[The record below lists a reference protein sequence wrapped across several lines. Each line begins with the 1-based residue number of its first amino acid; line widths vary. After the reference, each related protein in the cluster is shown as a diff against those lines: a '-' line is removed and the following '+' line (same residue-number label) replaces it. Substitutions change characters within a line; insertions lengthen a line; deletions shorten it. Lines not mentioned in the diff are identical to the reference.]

1 MGEDR
6 DKVEAA
12 RINRSPRGPTGTHE
26 DKPEPLQDKEL
37 APMGLELHT
46 PPAQRGDILEGDLLG
61 GGATLDPVLRFP
73 AALCSLQ
80 CSGGQMQIFKTSWQ
94 ASPLP
99 PSPAHISCPALT
111 QNLTGKEILKQG
123 TSLAELTKPPH
134 QARDI
139 TVQGHSLVT
148 TERKDAHHGEQHLK
162 VIPRVQCC
170 DPLAI
175 KDLWTSHIHPS
186 NLQSVLPPVFQG
198 AEGEGSVSTEKLAPQ
213 QFGKLWSL

>member
-1 MGEDR
+1 M
-6 DKVEAA
+6 EAA

-61 GGATLDPVLRFP
+61 GGATLDPVLPFP

-80 CSGGQMQIFKTSWQ
+80 CSGGQVQIFKTSWQ

-148 TERKDAHHGEQHLK
+148 TERKDTHHGEQHLK

-186 NLQSVLPPVFQG
+186 NLQRVLPPVFQG